1 MIRPSENPRAT
12 ENSHDGCQK
21 QKYVRHEAQSHV
33 PLFDTPSPMVL
44 PRCSSMFVVSQF
56 VLRVE
61 HAQDGGGD
69 GDDDLE
75 YKFPIDAFHSD

>member
-1 MIRPSENPRAT
+1 
-12 ENSHDGCQK
+12 
-21 QKYVRHEAQSHV
+21 
-33 PLFDTPSPMVL
+33 MVL
-44 PRCSSMFVVSQF
+44 PRCSSIFVVSQF